1 MDNYERIAIMKIGI
15 AYDTPEMYDFAFSF
29 AGEDRKIVEEI
40 KNYLVTHKY
49 TVFYDNDF
57 QYQLVGKDLY
67 SYLREVYR
75 DKCKY
80 VVCFIS
86 ENYTKKNWTNLE
98 FTAVKERL
106 ISTFFAADFLIPI
119 LIGSTNLLEDIPSFI
134 GFYTHKTIIET
145 SQLLINKF
153 ESSLVEDNYL
163 FNISNCIKYICE
175 NVCNK
180 LRFRCYDV
188 QCSNNVVMIKQYQ
201 KTYSFKFSPE
211 ENLNLQNILV
221 FYENSLNPELVISWY
236 RTNLLLFDIIYFNK
250 IKSISENLGIQ
261 NLSEEIADYIINRL
275 EL

>member
-1 MDNYERIAIMKIGI
+1 MKIGI

-57 QYQLVGKDLY
+57 QYKLLGKDLY

-98 FTAVKERL
+98 FTAVKERF

-119 LIGSTNLLEDIPSFI
+119 LIGNTNLLKDIPSFI

-175 NVCNK
+175 SVCNK

-188 QCSNNVVMIKQYQ
+188 QCSNNKVMIKQYQ
-201 KTYSFKFSPE
+201 KIYSFKFSPE

-221 FYENSLNPELVISWY
+221 FYENSLNPELIISWY